1 MSCIMQ
7 LNTLKKFIKRL
18 PCIKKIENQGGFTL
32 LEILTVVGLFA
43 ILVSISF
50 VSYRSVTKGMKFKT
64 LKQSS
69 ELFSTALNNCIT
81 SSGWEV
87 KRPKGTT
94 VHPCKDSDSAK
105 ALEKLDYTCP
115 EDSKCTFHSNDTDGY
130 VCLNVQKK
138 TGARGNK
145 YQLQVI
151 VNREKPKN
159 YKVFC
164 SDKDTNATVENITD
178 SICTDPSTSKYSGC
192 DW

>member
-1 MSCIMQ
+1 MMK
-7 LNTLKKFIKRL
+7 LNAIKKFIKRL

-50 VSYRSVTKGMKFKT
+50 VSYRSVTKGMKFKA
-64 LKQSS
+64 LKQAS
-69 ELFSTALNNCIT
+69 ELFPTAFNNCIT

-115 EDSKCTFHSNDTDGY
+115 EDSKCTFHSNDTTGY

-138 TGARGNK
+138 TSAKGNK
-145 YQLQVI
+145 YEIHVI

-159 YKVFC
+159 YRILC
-164 SDKDTNATVENITD
+164 SDKDTNLTSVENISD
-178 SICTDPSTSKYSGC
+178 VNCNDPGISQYSAC